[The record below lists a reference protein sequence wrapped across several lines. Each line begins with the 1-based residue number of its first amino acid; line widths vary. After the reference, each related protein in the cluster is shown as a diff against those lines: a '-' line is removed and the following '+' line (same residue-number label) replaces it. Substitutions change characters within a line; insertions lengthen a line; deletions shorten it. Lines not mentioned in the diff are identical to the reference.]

1 MSSDWYSRRLN
12 NNPQP
17 QPSPL
22 PPTAPSAPIPY
33 NPNPNP
39 QIPQEAFR
47 APESAV
53 SASRC
58 PGCGSGNYGKSAMAP
73 EAKARCYD
81 CGYPVVQSGS
91 GVGKGI
97 TQQGGG
103 APTPA
108 RQIQSGGF
116 SWAIGEKM

>member
-1 MSSDWYSRRLN
+1 MSSDWYARKLG
-12 NNPQP
+12 NPNAAV
-17 QPSPL
+17 PSPL
-22 PPTAPSAPIPY
+22 PPTQPVPPVAPPY
-33 NPNPNP
+33 NP
-39 QIPQEAFR
+39 QQPQEPTR
-47 APESAV
+47 MPESAV

-91 GVGKGI
+91 GVGKGV

-103 APTPA
+103 APVPA
-108 RQIQSGGF
+108 RQISTGGF
-116 SWAIGEKM
+116 SWTIGEKLG

>member
-1 MSSDWYSRRLN
+1 MSSDWYTRKLN
-12 NNPQP
+12 GNTGMP

-22 PPTAPSAPIPY
+22 PPTQLPPTAPPY
-33 NPNPNP
+33 NP
-39 QIPQEAFR
+39 QQPQETTR
-47 APESAV
+47 VPDSAV

-103 APTPA
+103 APIPA
-108 RQIQSGGF
+108 RQIQTGGF
-116 SWAIGEKM
+116 SWTIGEKM